1 MKIYDVDLIMS
12 WTPNEYKAFKRGA
25 MLQVVDNYDNM
36 ARMAAFHRIAANKKK
51 LNIEK
56 DLFDARS
63 ARKRIIDGDNAWKE
77 SKKIDT
83 TRHTKAQEAMKRWAE
98 NFNKKG

>member
-12 WTPNEYKAFKRGA
+12 WTPNEYKAFKQGA

-36 ARMAAFHRIAANKKK
+36 ARMAVFNRIASNKKK

-56 DLFDARS
+56 DLFDSKS
-63 ARKRIIDGDNAWKE
+63 APKRIIEGDNAWKE

>member
-12 WTPNEYKAFKRGA
+12 WTPNEYKAFKKGA
-25 MLQVVDNYDNM
+25 LLQVVDDLDNM
-36 ARMAAFHRIAANKKK
+36 ARMAVFNRIASNKKK

-56 DLFDARS
+56 DLFDSKS

-77 SKKIDT
+77 SKEIDT
-83 TRHTKAQEAMKRWAE
+83 TRHAKAQEAMKKWAE

>member
-12 WTPNEYKAFKRGA
+12 WTPNEYKAFKKGA
-25 MLQVVDNYDNM
+25 LLQDVDDLENM
-36 ARMAAFHRIAANKKK
+36 ARIAVFHRIATNKKK

-83 TRHTKAQEAMKRWAE
+83 TRHAKAQEAMKRWAE